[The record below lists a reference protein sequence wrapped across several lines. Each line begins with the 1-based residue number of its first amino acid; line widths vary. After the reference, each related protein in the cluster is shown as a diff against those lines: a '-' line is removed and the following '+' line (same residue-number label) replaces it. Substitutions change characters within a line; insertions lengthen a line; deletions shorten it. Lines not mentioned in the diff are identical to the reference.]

1 MSRYRGSRGIFS
13 VIASV
18 ISAVILVAV
27 VLITVSP
34 YVNLPFNIPTWED
47 LFELS
52 GLSSEQTVITKDGLS
67 VHYIDVGQADSI
79 LIMCDGEAAL
89 IDAGENNAGNKIL
102 NYLEKQE
109 IDKLKYVIGTHPDS
123 DHIGGM
129 DTVINGIEVEN
140 IILPDIPDA
149 IVPTTITYEDVL
161 DAIIDNDLSVTKAV
175 PGDEYE
181 IGQAM
186 LHILSPV
193 NDYNDTNNM
202 SIVTRLTYG
211 ENAFVFAGDAEAEA
225 ENDILASNQQL
236 KADVLKLG
244 HHGSNTSTTDKWLD
258 EINPTYAVIM
268 VGKDNKYGHP
278 NQETLNKLEQR
289 GIKYYRTD
297 LNGTIVAI
305 SDGKNI
311 EFKTE
316 KGKVS

>member
-109 IDKLKYVIGTHPDS
+109 INKLKYVIGTHPDS

-175 PGDEYE
+175 PGD
-181 IGQAM
+181 A
-186 LHILSPV
+186 
-193 NDYNDTNNM
+193 
-202 SIVTRLTYG
+202 
-211 ENAFVFAGDAEAEA
+211 
-225 ENDILASNQQL
+225 
-236 KADVLKLG
+236 
-244 HHGSNTSTTDKWLD
+244 
-258 EINPTYAVIM
+258 
-268 VGKDNKYGHP
+268 
-278 NQETLNKLEQR
+278 
-289 GIKYYRTD
+289 
-297 LNGTIVAI
+297 
-305 SDGKNI
+305 
-311 EFKTE
+311 
-316 KGKVS
+316 